1 MKYLLSLILF
11 YFSFSLCKS
20 QSFVNLK
27 GSIKTI
33 NDTPLS
39 GVIISLYKDS
49 SSSLNKFAI
58 SNNLGEFKINQI
70 IPYKNYVIKF
80 SLIGYEDTVVYLK
93 ADDIGVN
100 EIQVSIVMKVG
111 ANKLKDVLV
120 QANRKIIEN
129 GDTTTFNAKDFGSEK
144 EAKLEDLLKNLPGMQ
159 VDDNGN
165 IKFKGKPINKVL
177 IEGDDLF
184 GRNYKLMTQSL
195 GAYTLSKVEA
205 IENDA
210 ENPLLKDFFGFK
222 QTNLNIKLKKDFL
235 FKIFG
240 DVTAKVGIDPR
251 YVIEANTY
259 SIAGKNKFSVVAN
272 ANNSGIDTRSKVD
285 VNSINPFSNLENA
298 EDRITSI
305 NPIFNDF
312 VVTTRPPLL
321 SKELN
326 LLNNDYLFNGNY
338 LRKLNSNLDLRTNI
352 IAVKSDNYF
361 NQNRQTTFI
370 NTLTPTLVNESLLGD
385 KSLKNLTMENRL
397 SYFDKKKWRIIYS
410 NQISFKNE
418 NSLFSIIIPLDTIL
432 PNSLTQKNV
441 LSNVVNLT
449 YKASKSTTIEFNIDQ
464 QYIATNQNNIN
475 NTSDSGFKKI
485 IGVQQNESF
494 FYNSNDYFNSF
505 SFKSAIYFK
514 ELLLKNSRLNLSLK
528 ARVKNIYESYTND
541 LSYYDTLN
549 IIQIGSNAFNL
560 QNRYKYFQRVL
571 GPKILLESNKWN
583 IRFEP
588 QLISESIH
596 QELVYINSLNKNNYF
611 YLNPNVFLKY
621 KLNGFSSIELSFV
634 EASRTINY
642 QDIFGGSRFGDYRTI
657 LSSSLSSQNIP
668 LIRERKFS
676 IVYSNFR
683 ISKGTIF
690 QSNIFY
696 AKSSNPILSD
706 YLYSSLYNT
715 ENKIIGINPYDN
727 YSFLLFFEKAITK
740 IKSYFSFN
748 NFSSLNLAQSRN
760 SFTII
765 QQKSYFV
772 QNDLSIRTNW
782 TEQFVTKFTYGL
794 ITNVQLIKNNDEQFV
809 SNLSKLRTELT
820 FSSKSK
826 KVLFKAASEHYW
838 FNGMLN
844 GMPFVSAN
852 LNYQLKKNKIL
863 LSISGNNLLN
873 NTQFKFFNG
882 AAANSNQQS
891 TVLQQRLIQV
901 GMNIK
906 F

>member
-1 MKYLLSLILF
+1 MKYLISIIF
-11 YFSFSLCKS
+11 FIFSFIVSKS
-20 QSFVNLK
+20 QSLTNLN
-27 GSIKTI
+27 GTIKTI
-33 NDTPLS
+33 NEKPLS
-39 GVIISLYKDS
+39 GVIISIFKDS
-49 SSSLNKFAI
+49 LSTINKFAI
-58 SNNLGEFKINQI
+58 SDNLGEFKINQI
-70 IPYKNYVIKF
+70 IPYKKYSVKF
-80 SLIGYEDTVVYLK
+80 SLLGYEDTLIYLN
-93 ADDIGVN
+93 ANDIWLK
-100 EIQVSIVMKVG
+100 EIQVSILMKVS
-111 ANKLKDVLV
+111 AKKLKDVLV

-129 GDTTTFNAKDFGSEK
+129 GDTTIFNAHDFGSEK

-222 QTNLNIKLKKDFL
+222 QTNLNVKLKKEFL

-240 DVTAKVGIDPR
+240 DITSKLSVDPR
-251 YVIEANTY
+251 YVFDANTY
-259 SIAGKNKFSVVAN
+259 SIAGKNKFSLVAN
-272 ANNSGIDTRSKVD
+272 ANNSGIDTRLKVD
-285 VNSINPFSNLENA
+285 INAINPISNLENA

-305 NPIFNDF
+305 NPIINDF

-326 LLNNDYLFNGNY
+326 LLNNDYLFNTNY

-370 NTLTPTLVNESLLGD
+370 NTLTPTVVKESLIGAKTLN
-385 KSLKNLTMENRL
+385 NLTIDNRL
-397 SYFDKKKWRIIYS
+397 SYFDKKKWRLIYS
-410 NQISFKNE
+410 NQISFKKE
-418 NSLFSIIIPLDTIL
+418 NSFFSILLPYDTIL
-432 PNSLTQKNV
+432 PNSLSQKNSF
-441 LSNVVNLT
+441 SNVVNLT

-464 QYIATNQNNIN
+464 QYSASSQNNIN
-475 NTSDSGFKKI
+475 NTRDSGFKKI
-485 IGVQQNESF
+485 IGIHENEVF
-494 FYNSNDYFNSF
+494 FYNSIDYFNLLSF
-505 SFKSAIYFK
+505 RSTIYFK
-514 ELLLKNSRLNLSLK
+514 ELLLRNTRLNISLK
-528 ARVKNIYESYTND
+528 AGAKNIYESYGND
-541 LSYYDTLN
+541 LSYLDTLN
-549 IIQIGSNAFNL
+549 IIQLGSNAFNQ
-560 QNRYKYFQRVL
+560 QNRFKYFQRAL
-571 GPKILLESNKWN
+571 GPKILLETNKWN

-588 QLISESIH
+588 QLISELIH
-596 QELVYINSLNKNNYF
+596 QELVSINSLIKTNYF
-611 YLNPNVFLKY
+611 YFNPNVFLKY
-621 KLNGFSSIELSFV
+621 NLNGYSSIELSFV
-634 EASRTINY
+634 DASRTINY
-642 QDIFGGSRFGDYRTI
+642 QDIFGGSRFGDYRSI
-657 LSSSLSSQNIP
+657 FSSSLSSQNIP
-668 LIRERKFS
+668 LIRERKFGF
-676 IVYSNFR
+676 IYSNFR

-690 QSNIFY
+690 QSSIFH
-696 AKSSNPILSD
+696 AKSSNPILTD
-706 YLYSSLYNT
+706 YFYSSLFNT

-727 YSFLLFFEKAITK
+727 YSFLLFFEKAIIK

-760 SFTII
+760 SFTTI
-765 QQKSYFV
+765 QQKSYFI

-782 TEQFVTKFTYGL
+782 TEQFTTKFTYGL
-794 ITNVQLIKNNDEQFV
+794 LTNIQRIINSNEQFV
-809 SNLSKLRTELT
+809 SNLSRLRSELT

-826 KVLFKAASEHYW
+826 KLIFKSASEHYW
-838 FNGMLN
+838 FNGTLN

-873 NTQFKFFNG
+873 NTEFNFFNS
-882 AAANSNQQS
+882 AATNANQQN
-891 TVLQQRLIQV
+891 TVVQQRLIQV
-901 GMNIK
+901 GLNIK